1 MAYGEKYFIDYCDDF
16 NVSRR
21 VSILK
26 KDYLGAATE
35 LTAGETAITITYD
48 SDSDFMFSNIRPS
61 KAEVFM
67 IFDTESGV
75 DFEEFWT
82 ADEREYKIEDKEGIN
97 VKWVGYVIPDGFQ
110 YDFTG
115 GKYYASLNASDGLN
129 TLDSYVF
136 VDDNQKPYGNQRLD
150 YNDQTDS
157 FEFPPSLILT
167 EILRKLEL
175 DLDTWT
181 CVDSYE
187 QSMTKVGDVREADP
201 LSACYLNTKTFVKL
215 GKDTKIPYWYGSGDE
230 WNCKEVV
237 ENILTVFRAKLY
249 QEDGVWRVKGDN
261 VDVDFGSGETQ
272 RYWRKYGTNNVYLSP
287 YEPVND
293 TINIPCNDPD
303 AFLLNN
309 DHIIKMDD
317 VYRSFRIN
325 YEYTLTRTGD
335 SPVNLIQN
343 GSFSDFDDISKG
355 SAPLGWSRVRAYNP
369 LEYIRV
375 KKGTIND
382 PSAIDGNSTTL
393 VLGSQR
399 NPDLEGTT
407 SLMFDGTA
415 LLYNGK
421 PSIKNGDKMFFNIWN
436 RYVATASG
444 RTFTMVYRCV
454 IISDNGE
461 EKYFLGN
468 KNEADGIEF
477 EWIKSTTGGADLFIG
492 TGCFN
497 LHYTKAKS
505 TNSTPQNHSW
515 YNHKEE
521 LPPSPVSG
529 VLWFFIH
536 GLGGTKTYGKSG
548 INENS
553 YPVFN
558 NGKQVSTWRYARSTN
573 FPEVTGVFL
582 GIIPSGEDLPEQQ
595 YFYYENTNPLYTL
608 QEKPLTVYNGDVENN
623 LHLSKIKVPT
633 NTTGKNFWNDLSE
646 SFSNSSLGLLVV
658 RQIMKQYQLPYK
670 ILEGDLRTQNA
681 KFDSVYTFE
690 ALPNVKFALIRGTF
704 NRQRQFLEGATFR
717 QIATDALPEGGN
729 EGGNTL
735 SPEWVETGNFYC
747 QQTSGFNTGYVI
759 VEERDDN
766 PNSETYEE
774 TREVISVSQDLDTC
788 PLGLVTLFYFGSQN
802 QYLDTSL
809 LLFSPFNYVDSKTI
823 TYDYSNTNG
832 NYLYFVSLKS
842 LGVVERIYTT
852 TSPNNVI
859 SDWVELE
866 DVLIGG
872 ILYRVLRTDYVM
884 TEFSNFT
891 HNFQFANTI

>member
-26 KDYLGAATE
+26 KDYLGATTE
-35 LTAGETAITITYD
+35 LTAGETAINITYD
-48 SDSDFMFSNIRPS
+48 SNSDFMFSTIRPS

-82 ADEREYKIEDKEGIN
+82 ADEREYKIEDKEGVT

-115 GKYYASLNASDGLN
+115 GKYYASLNASDGLS
-129 TLDSYVF
+129 TLESYPF
-136 VDDNQKPYGNQRLD
+136 VDDNQQPYGIQRLT

-167 EILRKLEL
+167 EILRKLGL
-175 DLDTWT
+175 DLDLWT

-187 QSMTKVGDVREADP
+187 KSMTKVGDVRYADP
-201 LSACYLNTKTFVKL
+201 LSACYLNTKTYIKL
-215 GKDTKIPYWYGSGDE
+215 GKNTEIPYWHGSGVE

-237 ENILTVFRAKLY
+237 ENILTMFAAKLY
-249 QEDGVWRVKGDN
+249 QQDGVWRVKGHN
-261 VDVDFGSGETQ
+261 VDVDNGTGATQ
-272 RYWRKYGTNNVYLSP
+272 RYWRRYNTACVYLSP

-293 TINIPCNDPD
+293 IVNIPCNDTST
-303 AFLLNN
+303 FLLNN
-309 DHIIKMDD
+309 DHVIRMDD
-317 VYRSFRIN
+317 VYKSFRIN

-335 SPVNLIQN
+335 SPVNLIKN
-343 GSFSDFDDISKG
+343 GDFSNFDDISSG
-355 SAPLGWSRVRAYNP
+355 SAPVGWSRVRAYNP
-369 LEYIRV
+369 LEYIRI
-375 KKGTIND
+375 KKGVIGD
-382 PSAIDGNSTTL
+382 PAAIDGNATTL
-393 VLGSQR
+393 VLGTQR
-399 NPDLEGTT
+399 SPDLEGTT
-407 SLMFDGTA
+407 NLMYDGTA
-415 LLYNGK
+415 ALYNGK
-421 PSIKNGDKMFFNIWN
+421 PSIKKSDKIFFDIWN
-436 RYVATASG
+436 RYVAKTNRS
-444 RTFTMVYRCV
+444 FTMVYRCV
-454 IISDNGE
+454 IISDDGS

-468 KNEADGIEF
+468 KDNSDGVRF
-477 EWIKSTTGGADLFIG
+477 EWIKSTSGGADLFVG

-497 LHYTKAKS
+497 LNYLHAKS
-505 TNSTPQNHSW
+505 TNSIPTLHSW

-521 LPPSPVSG
+521 FPPSPVSG

-536 GLGGTKTYGKSG
+536 GLGATRFTGRSTV
-548 INENS
+548 NENS
-553 YPVFN
+553 YPVFY
-558 NGKQVSTWRYARSTN
+558 NGNQIPNWRYASSLS

-595 YFYYENTNPLYTL
+595 YFYYGNENPLYTL
-608 QEKPLTVYNGDVENN
+608 QEKPLTVYNGDVENE
-623 LHLSKIKVPT
+623 LHLSRIKVPT
-633 NTTGKNFWNDLSE
+633 NTSGKNFWNDLSE
-646 SFSNSSLGLLVV
+646 SFSNSSLGLLTVKE
-658 RQIMKQYQLPYK
+658 IMKQYQLPYR
-670 ILEGDLRTQNA
+670 IFEGDLKVQNA

-690 ALPNVKFALIRGTF
+690 ALPNIKFALIRGTF
-704 NRQRQFLEGATFR
+704 NKQRQFLEGATFR
-717 QIATDALPEGGN
+717 QIATDVLPEGGN

-735 SPEWVETGNFYC
+735 SPDWVETGNFYC
-747 QQTSGFNTGYVI
+747 QQTSNVNTGYVI
-759 VEERDDN
+759 VEERDEN
-766 PNSETYEE
+766 PNSETYGD
-774 TREVISVSQDLDTC
+774 TREVVSDNQDLDTC
-788 PLGLVTLFYFGSQN
+788 PIGLSRRFYFGSQN

-809 LLFSPFNYVDSKTI
+809 LSFSPYNFVDSKTI
-823 TYDYSNTNG
+823 TYDYSNTEG
-832 NYLYFVSLKS
+832 NYLYFVSLKTI
-842 LGVVERIYTT
+842 GVVERIYTT

-872 ILYRVLRTDYVM
+872 ALYRVLRTDYIM